1 MTLVKLCGMRT
12 LADARAAADAGADV
26 LGFTFYVGSRRAIT
40 PEEACAVIAS
50 LRAERG
56 PQPYICGLFVNAAAA
71 AVQAIAALCSLD
83 LVHYAGDEA
92 PETIATAGLPGLK
105 TFRPTLD
112 ESAASFAA
120 RLAPYRAAVHSLPP
134 GPFGQPLI
142 PLLDAAV
149 PGHYGGTGAVSDW
162 KLCAEITRHSC
173 QQEGIGRTPH
183 VFLAGGL
190 TPDNVGA
197 AVRMA
202 HPWGVDV
209 ASGIESVPGVK
220 DAARMAAFV
229 RAVHA
234 ADAGDAGDAGDAEGK
249 RAADGE

>member
-26 LGFTFYVGSRRAIT
+26 LGFTFYAGSRRAIT
-40 PEEACAVIAS
+40 PEEACAMIAS

-56 PQPYICGLFVNAAAA
+56 PHPYICGLFVNAAAA
-71 AVQAIAALCSLD
+71 EVRAVAARCGLD
-83 LVHYAGDEA
+83 LVQYAGDEA
-92 PETIATAGLPGLK
+92 PETIAAAGLPGLK
-105 TFRPTLD
+105 TFRPQPD
-112 ESAASFAA
+112 ETAASFAS
-120 RLAPYRAAVHSLPP
+120 RLAPYREAAHSLPP

-149 PGHYGGTGAVSDW
+149 PGHYGGTGAVGDW

-183 VFLAGGL
+183 IILAGGL
-190 TPDNVGA
+190 TPENVGA
-197 AVRMA
+197 AIRMA

-209 ASGIESVPGVK
+209 ANGIERAPGVK

-229 RAVHA
+229 RAVHT
-234 ADAGDAGDAGDAEGK
+234 ADADGADDADDAEG
-249 RAADGE
+249 RRVADGK